1 MKKYTVAQ
9 LDTVEPKQCPCGTT
23 RRAFVGEAGGPAT
36 IHLLKVEETART
48 HYHKKL
54 TEIYIILEGEGV
66 LELDDDR
73 VPLRPMT
80 TVMIKPGC
88 RHRAVGNLTLINVPI
103 PAFDPEDE
111 WFD

>member
-9 LDTVEPKQCPCGTT
+9 LDAVEPTPCPCGTT
-23 RRAFVGEAGGPAT
+23 RRAFVGEPGGPAT

-73 VPLRPMT
+73 VPAAPDDHRHDQARLPPPRRRQPDADQRP
-80 TVMIKPGC
+80 
-88 RHRAVGNLTLINVPI
+88 
-103 PAFDPEDE
+103 DPRV
-111 WFD
+111 